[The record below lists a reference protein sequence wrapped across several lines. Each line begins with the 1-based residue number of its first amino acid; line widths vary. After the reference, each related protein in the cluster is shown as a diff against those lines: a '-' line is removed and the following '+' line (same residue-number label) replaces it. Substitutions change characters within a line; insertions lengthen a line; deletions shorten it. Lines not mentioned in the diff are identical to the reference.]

1 MVPMDEKSAAIRDV
15 ILSMAPVPAAAEQDG
30 DPRLIE
36 DLGYDSLGLLEMVV
50 VLESEFGVKMVDDPK
65 INDIRLVSE
74 LQQYVLGLVD
84 QPG

>member
-1 MVPMDEKSAAIRDV
+1 MDEKSAAIRDV
-15 ILSMAPVPAAAEQDG
+15 ILSMAPVPATAEQDG

-50 VLESEFGVKMVDDPK
+50 VLESEFGVKMVDDPD
-65 INDIRLVSE
+65 INDIRRVSE
-74 LQQYVLGLVD
+74 LRQYVLGLVD